1 MIFSLG
7 PPSNTLVTRVS
18 PSWRKEF
25 VVGEICAEIFI
36 IQRVNLVSHS
46 EIIIQNYPVAPLM
59 LEWLV

>member
-25 VVGEICAEIFI
+25 EVGKIRAAIFI
-36 IQRVNLVSHS
+36 IQPANLVSQS
-46 EIIIQNYPVAPLM
+46 KIILQNYSVAPLM

>member
-25 VVGEICAEIFI
+25 EVREIRAAIFI

-46 EIIIQNYPVAPLM
+46 KILIQNYPVAPLM
-59 LEWLV
+59 LEWIV

>member
-25 VVGEICAEIFI
+25 EVGKIRAVIFI
-36 IQRVNLVSHS
+36 IQRVNLVSQS
-46 EIIIQNYPVAPLM
+46 KIILQNYSVAPLM

>member
-25 VVGEICAEIFI
+25 EVGEIRAAIFI
-36 IQRVNLVSHS
+36 IQPVNLVSQS
-46 EIIIQNYPVAPLM
+46 KIILQNYSVAPLM